1 MLKFIRAALAVAC
14 IGAGLFSVSS
24 QAASLQNATGLSGT
38 FALETFD
45 TNAGDLSAAASQFS
59 GMTFGAANYVSNSY
73 SGVFPNMTNSVIANF
88 FNTCCTTPTGFSF
101 SSTLSDI
108 AFAFVSNPGTSIFSA
123 YLGAT
128 LVESFSAGTGNG
140 GDFYGFTGIA
150 FDSIVIDTSATVNA
164 AYILDNMQTVSAVP
178 EPASLALLGLGLL
191 GVVAARRRKQ

>member
-1 MLKFIRAALAVAC
+1 MLKFIRAALAVVC

-59 GMTFGAANYVSNSY
+59 GMTFGAGNYVSNSY

-88 FNTCCTTPTGFSF
+88 FPCCTTPTSFSF

-128 LVESFSAGTGNG
+128 LVESFSAGTGYF

-150 FDSIVIDTSATVNA
+150 FDSIVIDTSAADNA